1 MNNHQE
7 ETVSIFGAGLV
18 GSLLAVFLARKG
30 YRVTVLERRS
40 DMRKFGTGEGR
51 SINLAISHRGIKAL
65 KEVGLDSE
73 VLSIGVP
80 MFHRVIHALDGSLT
94 RQPYGKDGQCIYSIS
109 RFDLNKKLMSLA
121 ENESRVNLRFNQ
133 RCQEIIFKSTTSIV
147 QNTLTGELEELP
159 SDYIFG
165 ADGAFSGV
173 RASMQRTDRF
183 NYSQQY
189 IEYAYKELTIPPGPD
204 GKWAMEPD
212 GLHIWPRGHFMLIA
226 LPNPDQTFT
235 CTLFFPWEGS
245 PSVASVKSHSDVKA
259 LFETW
264 FPDLIALI
272 PNLESHYFEHPDASL
287 VTTTCWPWVINQTA
301 LIGDA
306 AHAIL
311 PFYGQ
316 GANAG
321 FEDCLE
327 LFKLLDNGKTLNEVL
342 AEYQKLRKPSGDAI
356 GQLAIDN
363 FIEMR
368 DLVGQPNFILQKKIE
383 ARFQA
388 MYPGKWI
395 PLYSL
400 VTFSDFSY
408 AEAYHRGK
416 VQDALMH
423 ELMAMGVD
431 QEALSSD
438 RYIESLWTQYI
449 APKMDI
455 APWLS

>member
-1 MNNHQE
+1 MSNKQ

-51 SINLAISHRGIKAL
+51 SINLAISHRGIMAL
-65 KEVGLDSE
+65 KEVGLDEE

-80 MFHRVIHALDGSLT
+80 MYNRIIHAVDGGLT
-94 RQPYGKDGQCIYSIS
+94 KQPYGKEGECIYSIS

-121 ENESRVNLRFNQ
+121 EMEPLVDLRFNQ
-133 RCQEIIFKSTTSIV
+133 RCQEVIFKTTTSIV
-147 QNTLTGELEELP
+147 QNTLTGELEEIP

-189 IEYAYKELTIPPGPD
+189 IEYAYKELTIPPGAD
-204 GKWAMEPD
+204 GNWAMEPN

-226 LPNPDQTFT
+226 LPNPDHTFT

-245 PSVASVKSHSDVKA
+245 PSVASIKEGADVKN
-259 LFETW
+259 LFEKW
-264 FPDLIALI
+264 FPDLISLI
-272 PNLESHYFEHPDASL
+272 PQLESHYFEHPDASL
-287 VTTTCWPWVINQTA
+287 VTTNCWPWVLKHTA

-321 FEDCLE
+321 FEDCYE
-327 LFKLLDNGKTLNEVL
+327 LFHLLTEGKTLQDVL
-342 AEYQKLRKPSGDAI
+342 PEYQRIRKPNGDAI
-356 GQLAIDN
+356 AQLAIDN

-368 DLVGQPNFILQKKIE
+368 DLVGKQAFILQKKIE
-383 ARFQA
+383 ARFHSLF
-388 MYPGKWI
+388 PSKWV
-395 PLYSL
+395 PLYSM
-400 VTFSDFSY
+400 VTFSNFSY
-408 AEAYHRGK
+408 SEAYNRGK
-416 VQDALMH
+416 VQDALMID
-423 ELMAMGVD
+423 LMAIGVNES
-431 QEALSSD
+431 QLNSD
-438 RYIESLWTQYI
+438 SYIQSLWKEFI
-449 APKMDI
+449 EPKLNQ
-455 APWLS
+455 APWLA